1 MITYCPSISC
11 EKKMECKR
19 HVIYESLS
27 EDKREIKSIINLDRI
42 CPENNYSLFIQI
54 DIEDK
59 DA

>member
-1 MITYCPSISC
+1 
-11 EKKMECKR
+11 MECKR